1 MMEQNS
7 RILVT
12 GCQGMTGWA
21 LVRELQRTGYTNVV
35 AVDRSDCDLCNTEK
49 VQNLFKKEQPEFVF
63 HVAAKVGGIYANDSQ
78 SADFIY
84 ENLMMQSNVIHT
96 AKVYGVKKLLF
107 CGSACIYPK
116 NAEQPIKESTLLTGV
131 LEETN
136 KAYAVA
142 KIAGVTMTQMYRKQ
156 YGCNFISA
164 MPTNLYGI
172 GDNFNLEHSHV
183 LPALMRKIHDAK
195 LSNSPFVE
203 IWGTGEP
210 RREFLYIDDLAK
222 GLIFLMQNYDGAE
235 HINIGT
241 GQDVEIRELVQI
253 LTEVIGYHGEI
264 RWTGALNG
272 VFQRRLNVSKINNLG
287 WSAKTS
293 LVEGVK
299 KTYQWYVNSFEM
311 VRK

>member
-1 MMEQNS
+1 MMEQNN

-12 GCQGMTGWA
+12 GCQGMAGWA
-21 LVRELQRTGYTNVV
+21 LVRELQRTGYTNVI
-35 AVDRSDCDLCNTEK
+35 AVDRTDCDLCNTEK

-63 HVAAKVGGIYANDSQ
+63 HVAAKVGGIYANDLQ

-116 NAEQPIKESTLLTGV
+116 NAEQPIKESALLTGV

-156 YGCNFISA
+156 YGCDFISA

-222 GLIFLMQNYDGAE
+222 GLIFLMQNYDNAE

-253 LTEVIGYHGEI
+253 LTEVIGYYGEI
-264 RWTGALNG
+264 RWTVALNG
-272 VFQRRLNVSKINNLG
+272 VLQRRLDVSKINDLG

-293 LVEGVK
+293 LVDGVK